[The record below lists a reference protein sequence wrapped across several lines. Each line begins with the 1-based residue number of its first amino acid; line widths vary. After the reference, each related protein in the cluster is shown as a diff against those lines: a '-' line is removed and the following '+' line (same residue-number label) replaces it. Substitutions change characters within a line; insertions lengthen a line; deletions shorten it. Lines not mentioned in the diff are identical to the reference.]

1 MKKIKDEYILL
12 TVYAIMSFSFGMWFN
27 YRQLWLKDIGFDVS
41 SISKLLSVSL
51 ICSSIIIFIISFFS
65 NKINLKKLITLS
77 LIFRTISLFT
87 IMFVNDSYIVK
98 VCMLLCIMCE
108 NIFSLTFYPLLSLVN
123 KSNYI
128 YKKQVSINYFAKDSA
143 IILCGLLLG
152 LTIGKYTIDYNTC
165 LFIVYVCTLVSTGI
179 MLFFNNDYFI
189 RKNKFKKFFES
200 VFGIFKDKKINYYLL
215 GQFICEVGYNMIF
228 GMLMLL
234 LTGYLN
240 IGVGSASIFIIVCSV
255 LGSTVSKIL
264 SKKSDDFS
272 LLKSYL
278 IKYGS
283 RILVYLC
290 AFIINKPIFYIIA
303 ISVSYISI
311 KILDDKV
318 NGTFIREISD
328 DSRFLFGNIRY
339 FILNI
344 ADGIGV
350 FIAGILF
357 DISLSYLFFCAF
369 LLTLI
374 SLIIFVVFIRK

>member
-12 TVYAIMSFSFGMWFN
+12 TVYAIMSFSFGVWSN
-27 YRQLWLKDIGFDVS
+27 YRQLWLKNIGFDVS

-77 LIFRTISLFT
+77 LIFRTLSLFT
-87 IMFVNDSYIVK
+87 IMFVDDNYIVK

-108 NIFSLTFYPLLSLVN
+108 NIFVLTFYPLLSLVN
-123 KSNYI
+123 KSNEI

-165 LFIVYVCTLVSTGI
+165 LFIVYVCTLISTVI
-179 MLFFNNDYFI
+179 MLFFKNDYFI
-189 RKNKFKKFFES
+189 QKNKFKKFFES
-200 VFGIFKDKKINYYLL
+200 VFGIFKDKRINYYLL

-234 LTGYLN
+234 LTDYLN
-240 IGVGSASIFIIVCSV
+240 MGVSIASIFIIVCSV
-255 LGSTVSKIL
+255 LGSIISKLL

-272 LLKSYL
+272 LFKSYL
-278 IKYGS
+278 IKYGT

-290 AFIINKPIFYIIA
+290 AFIVNKPVIYVFSICI
-303 ISVSYISI
+303 SYITT

-350 FIAGILF
+350 FMAGVLF
-357 DISLSYLFFCAF
+357 DISLSYLFLCAF
-369 LLTLI
+369 LLTVI
-374 SLIIFVVFIRK
+374 SLVIYSRFIK

>member
-12 TVYAIMSFSFGMWFN
+12 TVYAIMSFSFGVWSN
-27 YRQLWLKDIGFDVS
+27 YRQLWLKNIGFDVS

-77 LIFRTISLFT
+77 LIFRTLSLFT
-87 IMFVNDSYIVK
+87 IMFVDDNYIVK

-108 NIFSLTFYPLLSLVN
+108 NIFVLTFYPLLSLVN

-165 LFIVYVCTLVSTGI
+165 LFIVYVCTLISTVI
-179 MLFFNNDYFI
+179 MLFFKNDYFI
-189 RKNKFKKFFES
+189 QKNKFKKFFES
-200 VFGIFKDKKINYYLL
+200 VFGIFKDKRINYYLL
-215 GQFICEVGYNMIF
+215 GQFICEVGYSMIF

-234 LTGYLN
+234 LTDYLN
-240 IGVGSASIFIIVCSV
+240 MGVSIASIFIIVCSV
-255 LGSTVSKIL
+255 LGSIISKLL

-272 LLKSYL
+272 LFKSYL
-278 IKYGS
+278 IKYGT

-290 AFIINKPIFYIIA
+290 AFIVNKPVIYVFSICI
-303 ISVSYISI
+303 SYITT

-350 FIAGILF
+350 FLAGVLF
-357 DISLSYLFFCAF
+357 DISLSYLFLCAF
-369 LLTLI
+369 LLTVI
-374 SLIIFVVFIRK
+374 SLVIYSRFIK

>member
-12 TVYAIMSFSFGMWFN
+12 TVYAIMSFSLGVWSN

-77 LIFRTISLFT
+77 LIFRTLSLFT
-87 IMFVNDSYIVK
+87 IMFVDDNYIVK

-108 NIFSLTFYPLLSLVN
+108 NIFVLTFYPLLSLVN

-165 LFIVYVCTLVSTGI
+165 LFIVYVCTLISTVI
-179 MLFFNNDYFI
+179 MLFFKNDYFI
-189 RKNKFKKFFES
+189 QKNKFKKFFES
-200 VFGIFKDKKINYYLL
+200 VFGIFKDKRINYYLL

-234 LTGYLN
+234 LTDYLN
-240 IGVGSASIFIIVCSV
+240 MGVSIASIFIIVCSV
-255 LGSTVSKIL
+255 LGSIISKLL

-272 LLKSYL
+272 LFKSYL
-278 IKYGS
+278 IKYGT

-290 AFIINKPIFYIIA
+290 AFIVNKPVIYVFSICI
-303 ISVSYISI
+303 SYITT

-350 FIAGILF
+350 FIAGVLF
-357 DISLSYLFFCAF
+357 DISLSYLFLCAF
-369 LLTLI
+369 LLTVI
-374 SLIIFVVFIRK
+374 SLVIYSRFIK

>member
-1 MKKIKDEYILL
+1 MKKIKDEYVLL
-12 TVYAIMSFSFGMWFN
+12 TVYAIMSFSFGVWSN

-77 LIFRTISLFT
+77 LIFRTLSLFT
-87 IMFVNDSYIVK
+87 IMFVDDNYIVK

-108 NIFSLTFYPLLSLVN
+108 NIFVLTFYPLLSLVN

-165 LFIVYVCTLVSTGI
+165 LFIVYVCTLISTVI
-179 MLFFNNDYFI
+179 MLFFKNDYFI
-189 RKNKFKKFFES
+189 QKNKFKKFFES
-200 VFGIFKDKKINYYLL
+200 VFGIFKDKRINYYLF

-234 LTGYLN
+234 LTDYLN
-240 IGVGSASIFIIVCSV
+240 MGVSIASIFIIVCSV
-255 LGSTVSKIL
+255 LGSIISKLL

-272 LLKSYL
+272 LFKSYL
-278 IKYGS
+278 IKYGT

-290 AFIINKPIFYIIA
+290 AFIVNKPVIYVFSICI
-303 ISVSYISI
+303 SYITT

-350 FIAGILF
+350 FLAGVLF
-357 DISLSYLFFCAF
+357 DISLSYLFLCAF
-369 LLTLI
+369 LLTVI
-374 SLIIFVVFIRK
+374 SLVIYSRFIK

>member
-12 TVYAIMSFSFGMWFN
+12 TVYAIMSFSFGVWSN
-27 YRQLWLKDIGFDVS
+27 YRQLWLKNIGFDVS

-77 LIFRTISLFT
+77 LIFRTLSLFT
-87 IMFVNDSYIVK
+87 IMFVDDNYIVK

-108 NIFSLTFYPLLSLVN
+108 NIFVLTFYPLLSLVN

-165 LFIVYVCTLVSTGI
+165 LFIVYVCTLISTVI
-179 MLFFNNDYFI
+179 MLFFKNDYFI
-189 RKNKFKKFFES
+189 QKNKFKKFFES
-200 VFGIFKDKKINYYLL
+200 VFGIFKDKRINYYLL

-234 LTGYLN
+234 LTDYLN
-240 IGVGSASIFIIVCSV
+240 MGVSIASIFIIVCSV
-255 LGSTVSKIL
+255 LGSIISKLL

-272 LLKSYL
+272 LFKSYL
-278 IKYGS
+278 IKYGT

-290 AFIINKPIFYIIA
+290 AFIVNKPVIYVFSICI
-303 ISVSYISI
+303 SYITT

-350 FIAGILF
+350 FMAGVLF
-357 DISLSYLFFCAF
+357 DISLSYLFLCAF
-369 LLTLI
+369 LLTVI
-374 SLIIFVVFIRK
+374 SLVIYSRFIK

>member
-1 MKKIKDEYILL
+1 MKKWKDEYVLL
-12 TVYAIMSFSFGMWFN
+12 TVYAIMSFSFGVWSN

-77 LIFRTISLFT
+77 LIFRTLSLFT
-87 IMFVNDSYIVK
+87 IMFVDDNYIVK

-108 NIFSLTFYPLLSLVN
+108 NIFVLTFYPLLSLVN

-165 LFIVYVCTLVSTGI
+165 LFIVYVCTLISTVI
-179 MLFFNNDYFI
+179 MLFFKNDYFI
-189 RKNKFKKFFES
+189 QKNKFKKFLES
-200 VFGIFKDKKINYYLL
+200 VFGIFKDKRINYYLL

-234 LTGYLN
+234 LTDYLN
-240 IGVGSASIFIIVCSV
+240 MGVSIASIFIIVCSV
-255 LGSTVSKIL
+255 LGSIISKLL

-272 LLKSYL
+272 LFKSYL
-278 IKYGS
+278 IKYGT

-290 AFIINKPIFYIIA
+290 AFIVNKPVIYVFSICI
-303 ISVSYISI
+303 SYITT

-350 FIAGILF
+350 FIAGVLF
-357 DISLSYLFFCAF
+357 DISLSYLFLCAF
-369 LLTLI
+369 LLTVI
-374 SLIIFVVFIRK
+374 SLVIYSRFIK

>member
-12 TVYAIMSFSFGMWFN
+12 TVYAIMSFSLGVWSN

-77 LIFRTISLFT
+77 LIFRTLSLFT
-87 IMFVNDSYIVK
+87 IMFVDDNYIVK

-108 NIFSLTFYPLLSLVN
+108 NIFVLTFYPLLSLVN

-165 LFIVYVCTLVSTGI
+165 LFIVYVCTLISTVI
-179 MLFFNNDYFI
+179 MLFFKNDYFI
-189 RKNKFKKFFES
+189 KKNKFKKFFES
-200 VFGIFKDKKINYYLL
+200 VFGIFKDKRINYYLL

-234 LTGYLN
+234 LTDYLN
-240 IGVGSASIFIIVCSV
+240 MGVSIASIFIIVCSV
-255 LGSTVSKIL
+255 LGSIISKLL

-272 LLKSYL
+272 LFKSYL
-278 IKYGS
+278 IKYGT

-290 AFIINKPIFYIIA
+290 AFIVNKPVIYVFSICI
-303 ISVSYISI
+303 SYITT

-350 FIAGILF
+350 FIAGVLF
-357 DISLSYLFFCAF
+357 DISLSYLFLCAF
-369 LLTLI
+369 LLTVI
-374 SLIIFVVFIRK
+374 SLVIYSRFIK

>member
-1 MKKIKDEYILL
+1 MKKWKDEYVLL
-12 TVYAIMSFSFGMWFN
+12 TVYAIMSFSLGVWSN

-77 LIFRTISLFT
+77 LIFRTLSLFT
-87 IMFVNDSYIVK
+87 IMFVDDNYIVK

-108 NIFSLTFYPLLSLVN
+108 NIFVLTFYPLLSLVN

-165 LFIVYVCTLVSTGI
+165 LFIVYVCTLISTVI
-179 MLFFNNDYFI
+179 MLFFKNDYFI
-189 RKNKFKKFFES
+189 QKNKFKKFFES
-200 VFGIFKDKKINYYLL
+200 VFGIFKDKRINYYLL

-234 LTGYLN
+234 LTDYLN
-240 IGVGSASIFIIVCSV
+240 MGVSIASIFIIVCSV
-255 LGSTVSKIL
+255 LGSIISKLL

-272 LLKSYL
+272 LFKSYL
-278 IKYGS
+278 IKYGT

-290 AFIINKPIFYIIA
+290 AFIVNKPVIYVFSICI
-303 ISVSYISI
+303 SYITT

-350 FIAGILF
+350 FIAGVLF
-357 DISLSYLFFCAF
+357 DISLSYLFLCAF
-369 LLTLI
+369 LLTVI
-374 SLIIFVVFIRK
+374 SLVIYSRFIK

>member
-1 MKKIKDEYILL
+1 MKKWKDEYVLL
-12 TVYAIMSFSFGMWFN
+12 TVYAIMSFSLGVWSN

-87 IMFVNDSYIVK
+87 IMFVDDNYIVK

-108 NIFSLTFYPLLSLVN
+108 NIFVLTFYPLLSLVN

-165 LFIVYVCTLVSTGI
+165 LFIVYVCTLISTVI
-179 MLFFNNDYFI
+179 MLFFKNDYFI
-189 RKNKFKKFFES
+189 QKNKFKKFFES
-200 VFGIFKDKKINYYLL
+200 VFGIFKDKRINYYLL

-234 LTGYLN
+234 LTDYLN
-240 IGVGSASIFIIVCSV
+240 MGVSIASIFIIVCSV
-255 LGSTVSKIL
+255 LGSIISKLL

-272 LLKSYL
+272 LFKSYL
-278 IKYGS
+278 IKYGT

-290 AFIINKPIFYIIA
+290 AFIVNKPVIYVFSICI
-303 ISVSYISI
+303 SYITT

-350 FIAGILF
+350 FLAGVLF
-357 DISLSYLFFCAF
+357 DISLSYLFLCAF
-369 LLTLI
+369 LLTVI
-374 SLIIFVVFIRK
+374 SLVIYSRFIK

>member
-1 MKKIKDEYILL
+1 MKKIKDEYVLL
-12 TVYAIMSFSFGMWFN
+12 TVYAIMSFSFGVWSN

-77 LIFRTISLFT
+77 LIFRTLSLFT
-87 IMFVNDSYIVK
+87 IMFVDDNYIVK

-108 NIFSLTFYPLLSLVN
+108 NIFALTFYPLLSLVN
-123 KSNYI
+123 KSNDI

-152 LTIGKYTIDYNTC
+152 FTIGRYTIDYNTC
-165 LFIVYVCTLVSTGI
+165 LFIVYVCTLISTVI
-179 MLFFNNDYFI
+179 MLFFKNDYFI
-189 RKNKFKKFFES
+189 QKNKFKKFFES
-200 VFGIFKDKKINYYLL
+200 VFGIFKDKRINYYLL

-234 LTGYLN
+234 LTDYLN
-240 IGVGSASIFIIVCSV
+240 MGVSSASIFIIVCSV

-290 AFIINKPIFYIIA
+290 AFIINKPIFYIIT
-303 ISVSYISI
+303 ISISYISI

-374 SLIIFVVFIRK
+374 SLVIYVAFTRK

>member
-12 TVYAIMSFSFGMWFN
+12 TVYAIMSFSFGVWSN
-27 YRQLWLKDIGFDVS
+27 YRQLWLKDIDFDVS

-87 IMFVNDSYIVK
+87 IMFVNDNYIIK

-165 LFIVYVCTLVSTGI
+165 LFIVYVCTLISTGI
-179 MLFFNNDYFI
+179 MLFFKNDYFI
-189 RKNKFKKFFES
+189 QKNKFKKFFES
-200 VFGIFKDKKINYYLL
+200 VFSIFKDKRINYYLL

-234 LTGYLN
+234 LTDYLN
-240 IGVGSASIFIIVCSV
+240 MGVSSASIFIIVCSV

-290 AFIINKPIFYIIA
+290 AFIINKPIFYIIT
-303 ISVSYISI
+303 ISISYISI

-357 DISLSYLFFCAF
+357 DISLSYLFLCAF

-374 SLIIFVVFIRK
+374 SLIIYVIFTRK

>member
-1 MKKIKDEYILL
+1 
-12 TVYAIMSFSFGMWFN
+12 
-27 YRQLWLKDIGFDVS
+27 
-41 SISKLLSVSL
+41 
-51 ICSSIIIFIISFFS
+51 
-65 NKINLKKLITLS
+65 
-77 LIFRTISLFT
+77 
-87 IMFVNDSYIVK
+87 MFVDDNYIVK

-108 NIFSLTFYPLLSLVN
+108 NIFVLTFYPLLSLVN

-152 LTIGKYTIDYNTC
+152 LIIGKYTIDYNTC
-165 LFIVYVCTLVSTGI
+165 LFIVYVCTLISTVI
-179 MLFFNNDYFI
+179 MLFFKNDYFI
-189 RKNKFKKFFES
+189 QKNKFKKFFES
-200 VFGIFKDKKINYYLL
+200 VFGIFKDKRINYYLL

-234 LTGYLN
+234 LTDYLN
-240 IGVGSASIFIIVCSV
+240 MGVSIASIFIIVCSV
-255 LGSTVSKIL
+255 LGSIISKLL

-272 LLKSYL
+272 LFKSYL
-278 IKYGS
+278 IKYGT

-290 AFIINKPIFYIIA
+290 AFIVNKPVIYVFSICI
-303 ISVSYISI
+303 SYITT

-350 FIAGILF
+350 FIAGVLF
-357 DISLSYLFFCAF
+357 DISLSYLFLCAF
-369 LLTLI
+369 LLTVI
-374 SLIIFVVFIRK
+374 SLVIYSRFIK

>member
-1 MKKIKDEYILL
+1 MKKIKDEYVLL
-12 TVYAIMSFSFGMWFN
+12 TVYAIMSFSFGVWSN

-77 LIFRTISLFT
+77 LIFRTLSLFT
-87 IMFVNDSYIVK
+87 IMFVDDNYIVK

-108 NIFSLTFYPLLSLVN
+108 NIFVLTFYPLLSLVN

-165 LFIVYVCTLVSTGI
+165 LFIVYVCTLISTVI
-179 MLFFNNDYFI
+179 MLFFKNDYFI
-189 RKNKFKKFFES
+189 QKNKFKKFFES
-200 VFGIFKDKKINYYLL
+200 VFGIFKDKRINYYLL

-234 LTGYLN
+234 LTDYLN
-240 IGVGSASIFIIVCSV
+240 MGVSIASIFIIVCSV
-255 LGSTVSKIL
+255 LGSIISKLL

-272 LLKSYL
+272 LFKSYL
-278 IKYGS
+278 IKYGT

-290 AFIINKPIFYIIA
+290 AFIVNKPVIYVFSICI
-303 ISVSYISI
+303 SYITT

-350 FIAGILF
+350 FIAGVLF
-357 DISLSYLFFCAF
+357 DISLSYLFLCAF
-369 LLTLI
+369 LLTVI
-374 SLIIFVVFIRK
+374 SLVIYSRFIK

>member
-12 TVYAIMSFSFGMWFN
+12 TVYAIMSFSFGVWSN
-27 YRQLWLKDIGFDVS
+27 YRQLWLKNIGFDVS

-77 LIFRTISLFT
+77 LIFRTLSLFT
-87 IMFVNDSYIVK
+87 IMFVDDNYIVK

-108 NIFSLTFYPLLSLVN
+108 NIFVLTFYPLLSLVN
-123 KSNYI
+123 KSNEI

-165 LFIVYVCTLVSTGI
+165 LFIVYVCTLISTVI
-179 MLFFNNDYFI
+179 MLFFKNDYFI
-189 RKNKFKKFFES
+189 QKNKFKKFFES
-200 VFGIFKDKKINYYLL
+200 VFGIFKDKRINYYLL

-234 LTGYLN
+234 LTDYLN
-240 IGVGSASIFIIVCSV
+240 MGVSIASIFIIVCSV
-255 LGSTVSKIL
+255 LGSIISKLL

-272 LLKSYL
+272 LFKSYL
-278 IKYGS
+278 IKYGT

-290 AFIINKPIFYIIA
+290 AFIVNKPVIYVFSICI
-303 ISVSYISI
+303 SYITT

-350 FIAGILF
+350 FLAGVLF
-357 DISLSYLFFCAF
+357 DISLSYLFLCAF
-369 LLTLI
+369 LLTVI
-374 SLIIFVVFIRK
+374 SLVIYSRFIK

>member
-1 MKKIKDEYILL
+1 MKKIKDEYVLL
-12 TVYAIMSFSFGMWFN
+12 TVYAIMSFSFGVWSN

-77 LIFRTISLFT
+77 LIFRTLSLFT
-87 IMFVNDSYIVK
+87 IMFVDDNYIVK

-108 NIFSLTFYPLLSLVN
+108 NIFVLTFYPLLSLVN

-165 LFIVYVCTLVSTGI
+165 LFIVYVCTLISTVI
-179 MLFFNNDYFI
+179 MLFFKNDYFI
-189 RKNKFKKFFES
+189 QKNKFKKFFES
-200 VFGIFKDKKINYYLL
+200 VFGIFKDKRINYYLL

-234 LTGYLN
+234 LTDYLN
-240 IGVGSASIFIIVCSV
+240 MGVSIASIFIIVCSV
-255 LGSTVSKIL
+255 LGSIISKLL

-272 LLKSYL
+272 LFKSYL
-278 IKYGS
+278 IKYGT

-290 AFIINKPIFYIIA
+290 AFIVNKPVIYVFSICI
-303 ISVSYISI
+303 SYITT

-350 FIAGILF
+350 FLAGVLF
-357 DISLSYLFFCAF
+357 DISLSYLFLCAF
-369 LLTLI
+369 LLTVI
-374 SLIIFVVFIRK
+374 SLVIYSRFIK

>member
-12 TVYAIMSFSFGMWFN
+12 TVYAIMSFSFGVWSN

-65 NKINLKKLITLS
+65 NKINLKKLINLS
-77 LIFRTISLFT
+77 LIFRTLSLFT
-87 IMFVNDSYIVK
+87 IMFVDDNYIVK

-108 NIFSLTFYPLLSLVN
+108 NIFVLTFYPLLSLVN

-165 LFIVYVCTLVSTGI
+165 LFIVYVCTLISTVI
-179 MLFFNNDYFI
+179 MLFFKNDYFI
-189 RKNKFKKFFES
+189 QKNKFKKFFES
-200 VFGIFKDKKINYYLL
+200 VFGIFKDKRINYYLL

-234 LTGYLN
+234 LTDYLN
-240 IGVGSASIFIIVCSV
+240 MGVSIASIFIIVCSV
-255 LGSTVSKIL
+255 LGSIISKLL

-272 LLKSYL
+272 LFKSYL
-278 IKYGS
+278 IKYGT

-290 AFIINKPIFYIIA
+290 AFIVNKPVIYVFSICI
-303 ISVSYISI
+303 SYITT

-350 FIAGILF
+350 FLAGVLF
-357 DISLSYLFFCAF
+357 DISLSYLFLCAF
-369 LLTLI
+369 LLTVI
-374 SLIIFVVFIRK
+374 SLVIYSRFIK

>member
-12 TVYAIMSFSFGMWFN
+12 TVYAIMSFSFGVWSN

-77 LIFRTISLFT
+77 LIFRTLSLFT
-87 IMFVNDSYIVK
+87 IMFVDDNYIVK

-108 NIFSLTFYPLLSLVN
+108 NIFVLTFYPLLSLVN

-165 LFIVYVCTLVSTGI
+165 LFIVYVCTLISTVI
-179 MLFFNNDYFI
+179 MLFFKNDYFI
-189 RKNKFKKFFES
+189 QKNKFKKFFES
-200 VFGIFKDKKINYYLL
+200 VFGIFKDKRINYYLL

-234 LTGYLN
+234 LTDYLN
-240 IGVGSASIFIIVCSV
+240 MGVSIASIFIIVCSV
-255 LGSTVSKIL
+255 LGSIISKLL
-264 SKKSDDFS
+264 SKKSDNFS
-272 LLKSYL
+272 LFKSYL
-278 IKYGS
+278 IKYGT

-290 AFIINKPIFYIIA
+290 AFIVNKPVIYVFSICI
-303 ISVSYISI
+303 SYITT

-350 FIAGILF
+350 FLAGVLF
-357 DISLSYLFFCAF
+357 DISLSYLFLCAF
-369 LLTLI
+369 LLTVI
-374 SLIIFVVFIRK
+374 SLVIYSRFIK

>member
-12 TVYAIMSFSFGMWFN
+12 TVYAIMSFSFGVWSN

-77 LIFRTISLFT
+77 LIFRTLSLFT
-87 IMFVNDSYIVK
+87 IMFVDDNYIVK

-108 NIFSLTFYPLLSLVN
+108 NIFVLTFYPLLSLVN

-165 LFIVYVCTLVSTGI
+165 LFIVYVCTLISTVI
-179 MLFFNNDYFI
+179 MLFFKNDYFI
-189 RKNKFKKFFES
+189 QKNKFKKFFES
-200 VFGIFKDKKINYYLL
+200 VFGIFKDKRINYYLL

-234 LTGYLN
+234 LTDYLN
-240 IGVGSASIFIIVCSV
+240 MGVSIASIFIIVCSV
-255 LGSTVSKIL
+255 LGSIISKLL

-272 LLKSYL
+272 LFKSYL
-278 IKYGS
+278 IKYGT

-290 AFIINKPIFYIIA
+290 AFIVNKPVIYVFSICI
-303 ISVSYISI
+303 SYITT

-350 FIAGILF
+350 FLAGVLF
-357 DISLSYLFFCAF
+357 DISLSYLFLCAF
-369 LLTLI
+369 LLTVI
-374 SLIIFVVFIRK
+374 SLVIYSRFIK

>member
-12 TVYAIMSFSFGMWFN
+12 TVYAIMSFSFGVWSN
-27 YRQLWLKDIGFDVS
+27 YRQLWLKNIGFDVS

-77 LIFRTISLFT
+77 LIFRTLSLFT
-87 IMFVNDSYIVK
+87 IMFVDDNYIVK

-108 NIFSLTFYPLLSLVN
+108 NIFVLTFYPLLSLVN

-165 LFIVYVCTLVSTGI
+165 LFIVYVCTLISTVI
-179 MLFFNNDYFI
+179 MLFFKNDYFI
-189 RKNKFKKFFES
+189 QKNKFKKFFES
-200 VFGIFKDKKINYYLL
+200 VFGIFKDKRINYYLL

-234 LTGYLN
+234 LTDYLN
-240 IGVGSASIFIIVCSV
+240 MGVSIASIFIIVCSV
-255 LGSTVSKIL
+255 LGSIISKLL

-272 LLKSYL
+272 LFKSYL
-278 IKYGS
+278 IKYGT

-290 AFIINKPIFYIIA
+290 AFIVNKPVIYVFSICI
-303 ISVSYISI
+303 SYITT

-350 FIAGILF
+350 FLAGVLF
-357 DISLSYLFFCAF
+357 DISLSYLFLCAF
-369 LLTLI
+369 LLTVI
-374 SLIIFVVFIRK
+374 SLVIYSRFIK